1 MPQIQ
6 ARVSEGMKAEVE
18 HIVGEVG
25 LWENESY
32 FIREALNE
40 YIKKHW
46 KWGDRYC
53 QNVHP
58 KKGF

>member
-6 ARVSEGMKAEVE
+6 ARVSEGMKAEIE
-18 HIVGEVG
+18 YLIPEVG
-25 LWENESY
+25 AWESESY

-46 KWGDRYC
+46 KGERFC
-53 QNVHP
+53 KNLHP